1 MNERRI
7 GQLRLYEMFSL
18 AVPKPFVRSQEG
30 STRRTIEDMAS
41 RREYFP
47 PRYFPEDTV
56 VGHLKFALRY
66 ETLDMGVLVALFRAM
81 DVNELTDWIRKE
93 PTGSLARR
101 AWFLYE
107 VLTGRELDVP
117 DAGVVTYVDALDEKL
132 HVVAAG
138 KKSRRHKVNDNLLGV
153 PGFYLTVRRT
163 AKLDERRSQNLDQV
177 AKNYTSEISPQTL
190 ARAIQYLYT
199 KETKSSFE
207 IEHEHASPEKAQRFI
222 AALERGDKFDP
233 SDIKNIIALQNAIV
247 DPRYANK
254 DLRDFQSFV
263 GETIG
268 SHREKVHF
276 ICPKPEDVRPLI
288 DDWINLT
295 ARLKSDAE
303 PVVAASLIA
312 FTFVF
317 IHPFEDGNGRIHR
330 FMIHHVLSS
339 RRFTPEGIIFPVS
352 AAILR
357 NMKAYDAVLES
368 FSAPLFDFMEWKM
381 TPAREVEVLSTTDHL
396 YRYFDATRF
405 VEFIYDKLAET
416 IEIDIRQEV
425 EFVHRFDRAYSA
437 VTDIV
442 DMPNRKA
449 SLFVRLCMQNAGSLS
464 KNKRD
469 QFKELSDDEIARL
482 EEAVRDAID
491 DDAVKNE
498 ALSGLA
504 H

>member
-1 MNERRI
+1 
-7 GQLRLYEMFSL
+7 
-18 AVPKPFVRSQEG
+18 
-30 STRRTIEDMAS
+30 
-41 RREYFP
+41 
-47 PRYFPEDTV
+47 
-56 VGHLKFALRY
+56 
-66 ETLDMGVLVALFRAM
+66 
-81 DVNELTDWIRKE
+81 
-93 PTGSLARR
+93 
-101 AWFLYE
+101 
-107 VLTGRELDVP
+107 
-117 DAGVVTYVDALDEKL
+117 
-132 HVVAAG
+132 
-138 KKSRRHKVNDNLLGV
+138 
-153 PGFYLTVRRT
+153 
-163 AKLDERRSQNLDQV
+163 V

-233 SDIKNIIALQNAIV
+233 SDIKNLIALQNAIV

-254 DLRDFQSFV
+254 DLRDFQNFV

-268 SHREKVHF
+268 SHREKVRF
-276 ICPKPEDVRPLI
+276 ICPKPEDVRPLVE
-288 DDWINLT
+288 DWINLT
-295 ARLKSDAE
+295 ARLKSNAE

-330 FMIHHVLSS
+330 FMIHHALSS
-339 RRFTPEGIIFPVS
+339 RRFTPEGSIFPVS

-381 TPAREVEVLSTTDHL
+381 TPSREVEVLSATDHL

-416 IEIDIRQEV
+416 IEIDIREEV
-425 EFVHRFDRAYSA
+425 EFVDRFDRAYLA

-482 EEAVRDAID
+482 EEAVRDAIN
-491 DDAVKNE
+491 DDAVKNK
-498 ALSGLA
+498 ARSGLA

>member
-1 MNERRI
+1 MNDRRI

-47 PRYFPEDTV
+47 PRYFPEDTA

-66 ETLDMGVLVALFRAM
+66 ETLDMGVLVALFRAI
-81 DVNELTDWIRKE
+81 DLNELTEWIRNE
-93 PTGSLARR
+93 PTGALARR

-107 VLTGRELDVP
+107 ALTGRELDVP

-132 HVVAAG
+132 HVVATG

-177 AKNYTSEISPQTL
+177 AKAYTSEVSPQTL

-207 IEHEHASPEKAQRFI
+207 IEHEHASPEKARRFI
-222 AALERGDKFDP
+222 ASLERADKFDP
-233 SDIKNIIALQNAIV
+233 SDIKSLITLQNEIV
-247 DPRYANK
+247 DPRYAST
-254 DLRDFQSFV
+254 DLRDFQNFV

-268 SHREKVHF
+268 THREKVHF

-288 DDWINLT
+288 DDWISLT
-295 ARLKSDAE
+295 ARLKRDAD

-339 RRFTPEGIIFPVS
+339 RGFTPEGIVFPVS

-381 TPAREVEVLSTTDHL
+381 TPAREVEVLSATDHL

-405 VEFIYDKLAET
+405 VEFIYDKLSET

-425 EFVHRFDRAYSA
+425 EFVERFDRAYSA

-469 QFKELSDDEIARL
+469 QFKELSDDEIELL
-482 EEAVRDAID
+482 EEAVRDAIKD
-491 DDAVKNE
+491 HAGKNGG
-498 ALSGLA
+498 AA
-504 H
+504 

>member
-1 MNERRI
+1 
-7 GQLRLYEMFSL
+7 MFSL

-30 STRRTIEDMAS
+30 STRRTIEDITS
-41 RREYFP
+41 RLEYFP
-47 PRYFPEDTV
+47 PRYFPEDTA

-66 ETLDMGVLVALFRAM
+66 ETLDMGVLFALFRAI
-81 DVNELTDWIRKE
+81 DVNELTEWIRNE

-107 VLTGRELDVP
+107 GLTGRELDVP
-117 DAGVVTYVDALDEKL
+117 DAGVVTYVDALDEEL

-138 KKSRRHKVNDNLLGV
+138 KKSRRHKVNDNLLGA

-163 AKLDERRSQNLDQV
+163 AKIDERRSQKLDQV
-177 AKNYTSEISPQTL
+177 AKNYSSEISPQTL
-190 ARAIQYLYT
+190 SRAIQYLYT

-207 IEHEHASPEKAQRFI
+207 IEHEHASPEKARRFI
-222 AALERGDKFDP
+222 ASLERADKFDP
-233 SDIKNIIALQNAIV
+233 SDIKNLIALQNEIV
-247 DPRYANK
+247 DPRYASK
-254 DLRDFQSFV
+254 DLRDFQNFV
-263 GETIG
+263 GEMVG
-268 SHREKVHF
+268 GYREKVHF

-288 DDWINLT
+288 DDWTNLT
-295 ARLKSDAE
+295 ASLKNTAE

-339 RRFTPEGIIFPVS
+339 RGFTPEGIVFPVS

-357 NMKAYDAVLES
+357 NMKAYDDVLES

-381 TPAREVEVLSTTDHL
+381 TPSREVEVLNATDHL

-405 VEFIYDKLAET
+405 VEFIYDKLKET

-425 EFVHRFDRAYSA
+425 EFVDRFDRAYAA

-449 SLFVRLCMQNAGSLS
+449 SLFVRLCMQNAGGPS

-482 EEAVRDAID
+482 EEAVRDAIN
-491 DDAVKNE
+491 DDAVGKE
-498 ALSGLA
+498 IPPKLA
-504 H
+504 S